1 MLAKW
6 TIFDYVDP
14 VDGNL
19 FMQWSA
25 RLQKKERAKLNQRL
39 DSLAIHGPGL
49 IPGILSPT
57 GTPSIF
63 KLKIHG
69 KVQLRP
75 LLCEGPGRG
84 EDAFTLLLGAFEIS
98 NDYVPKGAPL
108 MAARMREC
116 LIKDVRR
123 RVLHERVS

>member
-1 MLAKW
+1 MSKW

-14 VDGNL
+14 AEGNL
-19 FMQWSA
+19 FREWSA
-25 RLQKKERAKLNQRL
+25 RLQKKELAKLNQRL

-57 GTPSIF
+57 GMPSIF

-75 LLCEGPGRG
+75 MLCEGPGRD
-84 EDAFTLLLGAFEIS
+84 EESFTLLLGAKEVS
-98 NDYVPKGAPL
+98 DDYDPIGAPL
-108 MAARMREC
+108 IASRLREC
-116 LIKDVRR
+116 LIKDMRR
-123 RVLHERVS
+123 RVFHERVSW

>member
-1 MLAKW
+1 MTKW

-19 FMQWSA
+19 FREWSV

-39 DSLAIHGPGL
+39 DSLAIHGTVM

-57 GTPSIF
+57 GMPSIF

-75 LLCEGPGRG
+75 MLCEGPGRG
-84 EDAFTLLLGAFEIS
+84 EEAFTLLLGAFEVS
-98 NDYVPKGAPL
+98 DDYVPKGAPKI
-108 MAARMREC
+108 AAEMREF
-116 LIKDVRR
+116 LIKDLRR
-123 RVLHERVS
+123 RVSHERVG